1 MAKPYVYQETT
12 LHNEQQALLD
22 KAFNVVWPAT
32 LEEHREKISA
42 VVVAKYPKINAEFLD
57 SLPALKVVANHGVG
71 YNHIDVEVCQSRGIK
86 VGITPGVLSDTTADM
101 AFALLLASARR
112 VVEGNEI
119 SKHPL
124 TKGFDSNWF
133 GYQVSSATIGII
145 GMGRIGFEIAKRSR
159 GFDMKVLYH
168 NRSRRPKD
176 VEEAVQA
183 TYVPL
188 GDLLKHSDY
197 VVSVVPGSK
206 ENNKMFGKA
215 EFATMKRNAI
225 FINVSRGSV
234 VDQEAL
240 VESLSSGHL
249 AAAGLDV
256 TDPEPLPREHPLLSL
271 KNVIITPHTGTLK
284 LLPLF

>member
-12 LHNEQQALLD
+12 FHDEQQALLD
-22 KAFNVVWPAT
+22 NAFNVVWPAT
-32 LEEHREKISA
+32 LEENREKVSA
-42 VVVAKYPKINAEFLD
+42 VVATKYPKINADFLD

-71 YNHIDVEVCQSRGIK
+71 YNHIDIEACQSRGIK

-112 VVEGNEI
+112 VVEGNET
-119 SKHPL
+119 SKSPL
-124 TKGFDSNWF
+124 TKGFDMNWL

-168 NRSRRPKD
+168 NRNCCPKE

-188 GDLLKHSDY
+188 YDLLKHSDY
-197 VVSVVPGSK
+197 VVLVVPGLK
-206 ENNKMFGKA
+206 ENSKMIGKA
-215 EFATMKRNAI
+215 EFAAMKKKAI
-225 FINVSRGSV
+225 FINVSRGSL

-240 VESLSSGHL
+240 LESLSSGHL

-256 TDPEPLPREHPLLSL
+256 TDPEPLPRDHPLLSL
-271 KNVIITPHTGTLK
+271 NNVIITPHTGN
-284 LLPLF
+284 